1 MCNVTIKMQK
11 NKRNYRD
18 FLRIL
23 FQVYDFT
30 KIKYKTKDVHINYTK
45 ERAKVK

>member
-1 MCNVTIKMQK
+1 MCNVTIEMQK
-11 NKRNYRD
+11 NKRNYRA

-30 KIKYKTKDVHINYTK
+30 KIKYKAKDVYINYIEK
-45 ERAKVK
+45 MGGQK